1 MKIAIHD
8 KRKIFDLQEDFT
20 ASFPFLRLEFFAKPS
35 RSGGASSKKIIRN
48 NRLTIGQCRTIH
60 ESGHLSITPHITVSE
75 LKQRFEDVYGIH
87 VQLFRKSGKVWINTS
102 VTSSWTLEEQNKQG
116 EVLSNAFIYKA

>member
-1 MKIAIHD
+1 
-8 KRKIFDLQEDFT
+8 
-20 ASFPFLRLEFFAKPS
+20 
-35 RSGGASSKKIIRN
+35 
-48 NRLTIGQCRTIH
+48 
-60 ESGHLSITPHITVSE
+60 
-75 LKQRFEDVYGIH
+75 VYGIH